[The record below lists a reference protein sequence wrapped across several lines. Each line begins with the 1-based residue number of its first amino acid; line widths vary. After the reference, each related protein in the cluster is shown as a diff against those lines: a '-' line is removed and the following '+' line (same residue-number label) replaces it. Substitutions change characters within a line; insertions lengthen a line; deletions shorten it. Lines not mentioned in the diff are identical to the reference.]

1 MINYSRLGYEIK
13 RDFTNFSLRIS
24 KGLKRPQEKFVHQMI
39 YGILA
44 GNKLHLS
51 EIARSL
57 KESITL
63 KKTIDRL
70 SKNLH
75 AFDGKDSVMHNYLGL
90 VRQQVKDDYAVII
103 IDNSDIVKPASTK
116 LEALSEIRDG
126 STGEITQG
134 YLTIEAAVLSE
145 KGKMPLPVYE
155 KVFSAEEKGF
165 ISETHENLCCLQS
178 LTENFSSRCVRTLDR
193 GFDANEYYRYF
204 LKHGERFVI
213 RAKKNR
219 NVIYGGQ
226 TCNIMDVAL
235 RYKGAYRMDF
245 KDKKGRTIRCKM
257 SCIPVR
263 LCEFPSRE
271 LVLTVVYG
279 FGEEPMLLLSSLK
292 MQEKKK
298 LCHIITKVY
307 LLRWRIEEYF
317 RFKKQ
322 QFELE
327 DLRVMSLQSIR
338 NLNLLA
344 MLAVGYISLATS
356 VHKDSIFLAEIKECS
371 KRIYGMPQFVY
382 YAIGY
387 ALERVL
393 SMSRSG
399 ISSFLPPRVKSQ
411 QITLFEYFKMA
422 DCAT

>member
-1 MINYSRLGYEIK
+1 MINYSRLGYEMK
-13 RDFTNFSLRIS
+13 RDFTNFSLKIS

-51 EIARSL
+51 EIARAL

-155 KVFSAEEKGF
+155 KVFSAAEKGF

-271 LVLTVVYG
+271 LVLAVVYG

-422 DCAT
+422 DCAS

>member
-51 EIARSL
+51 EIARAL

-103 IDNSDIVKPASTK
+103 IDNSDIAKPASTK

-155 KVFSAEEKGF
+155 KVFSAAEKGF

-204 LKHGERFVI
+204 LKHGEHFVI

-271 LVLTVVYG
+271 LVLAVVYG

-344 MLAVGYISLATS
+344 MLAVGYISLTTS

>member
-1 MINYSRLGYEIK
+1 MINYSRLGYEMK
-13 RDFTNFSLRIS
+13 RDFTNFSLKIS

-51 EIARSL
+51 EIARAL

-155 KVFSAEEKGF
+155 KVFSAAEKGF

-271 LVLTVVYG
+271 LVLAVVYG

-344 MLAVGYISLATS
+344 MLAVGYISLTTS

-411 QITLFEYFKMA
+411 QITLFEYFKTA

>member
-1 MINYSRLGYEIK
+1 MINYSRLGYEMK
-13 RDFTNFSLRIS
+13 RDFTNFSLKIS

-51 EIARSL
+51 EIARAL

-90 VRQQVKDDYAVII
+90 VGQQVKDDYAVTI
-103 IDNSDIVKPASTK
+103 IDNSDIAKPASTK
-116 LEALSEIRDG
+116 LEALSEIRSG

-145 KGKMPLPVYE
+145 KGKMPFPVYE
-155 KVFSAEEKGF
+155 KVFSAMEKGF

-271 LVLTVVYG
+271 LVLAVVYG

-344 MLAVGYISLATS
+344 MLAVGYISLTTS

>member
-1 MINYSRLGYEIK
+1 MINYSRLGYEMK

-51 EIARSL
+51 EIARAL

-103 IDNSDIVKPASTK
+103 IDNSDIAKPASRK

-155 KVFSAEEKGF
+155 KVFSAAEKGF

-178 LTENFSSRCVRTLDR
+178 LTENFSSGCVRTLDR

-219 NVIYGGQ
+219 NVIYDGQ
-226 TCNIMDVAL
+226 TCNIMETAL

-245 KDKKGRTIRCKM
+245 KDKKGRTIQCKM

-279 FGEEPMLLLSSLK
+279 FGEEPMLLLSNLK

-322 QFELE
+322 QFGLE

-344 MLAVGYISLATS
+344 MLAVGYISLTTS

>member
-1 MINYSRLGYEIK
+1 MINYSRLGYEMK
-13 RDFTNFSLRIS
+13 RDFTNFSLKIS

-51 EIARSL
+51 EIARAL

-155 KVFSAEEKGF
+155 KVFSAAEKGF

-213 RAKKNR
+213 RAKKNM

-271 LVLTVVYG
+271 LVLAVVYG

-327 DLRVMSLQSIR
+327 DLRIMSLQSIR

>member
-1 MINYSRLGYEIK
+1 M
-13 RDFTNFSLRIS
+13 
-24 KGLKRPQEKFVHQMI
+24 
-39 YGILA
+39 
-44 GNKLHLS
+44 
-51 EIARSL
+51 
-57 KESITL
+57 
-63 KKTIDRL
+63 
-70 SKNLH
+70 
-75 AFDGKDSVMHNYLGL
+75 
-90 VRQQVKDDYAVII
+90 KDDYAVII
-103 IDNSDIVKPASTK
+103 IDNSDIAKPASRK

-155 KVFSAEEKGF
+155 KVFSAAEKGF

-178 LTENFSSRCVRTLDR
+178 LTENFSSGCVRTLDR

-219 NVIYGGQ
+219 NVIYDGQ
-226 TCNIMDVAL
+226 TCNIMEAAL

-245 KDKKGRTIRCKM
+245 KDKKGRTIQCKM

-279 FGEEPMLLLSSLK
+279 FGEEPMLLLSNLK

-322 QFELE
+322 QFGLE

-344 MLAVGYISLATS
+344 MLAVGYISLTMS

-371 KRIYGMPQFVY
+371 KRIYRMPQFVY

-422 DCAT
+422 DYVT

>member
-1 MINYSRLGYEIK
+1 MINYSRLGYEMK
-13 RDFTNFSLRIS
+13 RDFTNFSLKIS

-51 EIARSL
+51 EIARAL

-155 KVFSAEEKGF
+155 KVFSAAEKGF

-219 NVIYGGQ
+219 NVIYDGQ
-226 TCNIMDVAL
+226 TCNTMDVAL

-271 LVLTVVYG
+271 LVLAVVYG

-344 MLAVGYISLATS
+344 MLAVGYISLTTS